1 MRASHVFSVG
11 SSLPETLAPLERIA
25 ANLRWAWHVPSADLF
40 RWIDPGLWE
49 ETRRNPPAMLARVPA
64 ARLME
69 LARDS
74 RFIEQLN
81 KVAADLERHLT
92 AKAHF
97 QLTYPDD
104 EFTVAYFSPEFGVT
118 EALPQYSGGLGVLA
132 GDHIKSA
139 SSLGIPIVGVGLYY
153 RDGYFSQSIRSDGW
167 QVENYAHD
175 PEMDR
180 LVTNDP
186 AHRFTMPIDGRMLHV
201 AVRVAQVGR
210 VPLLLLDTDL
220 EENEVPLRN
229 VSDRLYGGDLT
240 HRLQQEMLLGI
251 GGVRALELLG
261 YDPLVFHMN
270 EGHAA
275 FLALERIG
283 RFLKRGLSKAEAIE
297 AARATTMFTTHTPV
311 PAGIDRFP
319 RGLLAEQLGQYLDSI
334 DLTLDDVIALGA
346 GDAQAEEFNMAHF
359 GLRLAGVANAVAR
372 QHEGV
377 SRRLFGELWPALDTS
392 QVPIGHV
399 TNGVHARSWVS
410 AEMDELLS
418 KNLLASWPEADAREY
433 ERLNSI
439 STEDLA
445 TAKRAAKTRLIEAVE
460 RRLRP
465 AAPSFVSEAAL
476 VREGALTPDTL
487 IIGFARRF
495 APYKRA
501 TLLMR
506 ERERLLKLLRDTD
519 RPVAFIFAGKA
530 HPADDPGKSLISEIV
545 NFAKEN
551 GVSERFIFLPDYD
564 IALARLLYQGCD
576 VWMNTPRRPLEAS
589 GTSGMKA
596 AMNGTLNCSILDG
609 WWVECFD
616 GQNGFTPTSA
626 PEGLSPEDTDA
637 FEAAS
642 LMATLEDQV
651 IPLYFAKDSF
661 GSRGPWYEMVR
672 YSMASL
678 VPYVSGARMVKQY
691 TDQFYVPAARRAA
704 VLFAEGF
711 SALGELTAWKER
723 VRQCWE
729 EVRIYSFEV
738 DTVPVAEVEEAP
750 GGESYETHR
759 LHIEVSAA
767 GLGVGDLAVEALYG
781 PVQPGN
787 NEFSSYEV
795 ARASY
800 NGSYRTEP
808 EFETGSG
815 EQGREVH
822 LYSVEFSCRVGGTF
836 GYLIQIY
843 PYHPL
848 LANDFEMGMRIHT

>member
-11 SSLPETLAPLERIA
+11 SSVPETLAPLERIA
-25 ANLRWAWHVPSADLF
+25 GNLRWAWHVPSADLF
-40 RWIDPGLWE
+40 RWIDPALWE

-64 ARLME
+64 ARLNE

-74 RFIEQLN
+74 RFVEQLN
-81 KVAADLERHLT
+81 KAAADLERHLT

-104 EFTVAYFSPEFGVT
+104 DFTVAYFSPEFGVT

-139 SSLGIPIVGVGLYY
+139 SSLGTPIVGVGLYY
-153 RDGYFSQSIRSDGW
+153 RDGYFSQSIRADGW
-167 QVENYAHD
+167 QVENYSHD

-186 AHRFTMPIDGRMLHV
+186 AHRFAMPIDGRMLHV

-210 VPLLLLDTDL
+210 IPLLLLDTDL

-229 VSDRLYGGDLT
+229 VSDRLYGGDLA

-261 YDPLVFHMN
+261 YKPLVFHMN

-283 RFLKRGLSKAEAIE
+283 RFLAAGLTKPEAIE

-319 RGLLAEQLGQYLDSI
+319 RELLQEHLGHYLDSI
-334 DLTLDDVIALGA
+334 GLTLDDVIALGA
-346 GDAQAEEFNMAHF
+346 GDAHAEEFNMAHF

-377 SRRLFGELWPALDTS
+377 SRQLFGELWPALDPS

-410 AEMDELLS
+410 VEMDELLS
-418 KNLLASWPEADAREY
+418 KSLLASWPEADAREY
-433 ERLNSI
+433 ERLLAI
-439 STEDLA
+439 GTEDLA
-445 TAKRAAKTRLIEAVE
+445 TVKRAAKLRLIEAVE
-460 RRLRP
+460 GRRRSV
-465 AAPSFVSEAAL
+465 APSFVSEAAV

-506 ERERLLKLLRDTD
+506 EQERLLKLLHDKD
-519 RPVAFIFAGKA
+519 RPVAFLFAGKA
-530 HPADDPGKSLISEIV
+530 HPADDPGKSLIAEIV
-545 NFAKEN
+545 NFAREN
-551 GVSERFIFLPDYD
+551 GVSERFVFLADYD

-576 VWMNTPRRPLEAS
+576 VWLNTPRRPLEAS

-609 WWVECFD
+609 WWAECFD

-626 PEGLSPEDTDA
+626 PEGLSPEEVDA

-642 LMATLEDQV
+642 LMATLEEQV
-651 IPLYFAKDSF
+651 VPLYFAKDSF
-661 GSRGPWYEMVR
+661 GLRGPWYEMVR
-672 YSMASL
+672 YSMSNL

-691 TDQFYVPAARRAA
+691 TEQFYVPSARRAKA
-704 VLFAEGF
+704 LFGDDYAG
-711 SALGELTAWKER
+711 LRELTAWKQR
-723 VRQCWE
+723 VCSCWGD
-729 EVRIYSFEV
+729 VHIYSFEV
-738 DTVPVAEVEEAP
+738 DVVPSPAGEEAP
-750 GGESYETHR
+750 RGQSYETRR
-759 LHIEVSAA
+759 LHVEVSAA

-781 PVQPGN
+781 PVRPGT
-787 NEFSSYEV
+787 NEFASFEV
-795 ARASY
+795 APASY
-800 NGSYRTEP
+800 NGSYRAEP
-808 EFETGSG
+808 EFETGG
-815 EQGREVH
+815 GAEGREVH
-822 LYSVEFSCRVGGTF
+822 LYTVEFVCKVGGTF

-843 PYHPL
+843 PHHPL
-848 LANDFEMGMRIHT
+848 VGNDFELGLRIHT